1 MRGTAPH
8 PIIHINGFPG
18 TGKLTVAQYL
28 VMHVTTVNLKLIHNH
43 LLINPAD
50 AVLHRTQPG
59 YQALRRALRSAIFT
73 SLTEPATLDT
83 TYLFTDFQTTNE
95 LGTGVCAEYAQAAKD
110 RGCLLIPIVLTCDED
125 ENIKR
130 ITQSGR
136 EKHAKL
142 MDVELLRIFR
152 EGAPIFKLSD
162 RKEFLEIDVT
172 CLEPEEVARVIW
184 EHVLRVCPHIGG
196 GWS

>member
-1 MRGTAPH
+1 
-8 PIIHINGFPG
+8 
-18 TGKLTVAQYL
+18 
-28 VMHVTTVNLKLIHNH
+28 
-43 LLINPAD
+43 
-50 AVLHRTQPG
+50 
-59 YQALRRALRSAIFT
+59 
-73 SLTEPATLDT
+73 LTEPATLDT

>member
-1 MRGTAPH
+1 MSGTAPH

-28 VMHVTTVNLKLIHNH
+28 VAHVTQVDLKLIHNH

-59 YQALRRALRSAIFT
+59 YQALRHAIRGAIFT
-73 SLTEPATLDT
+73 ALIEPATYDT
-83 TYLFTDFQTTNE
+83 TYLFTDFQTGNKQ
-95 LGTGVCAEYAQAAKD
+95 GASVCEEYVQAALE
-110 RGCLLIPIVLTCDED
+110 RGCPLIPIVLTCDED

-130 ITQSGR
+130 MTASER

-142 MDVELLRIFR
+142 MDVELLRRFR
-152 EGAPIFKLSD
+152 REAPIFKSND
-162 RKEFLEIDVT
+162 RNFLELDVT
-172 CLEPEEVARVIW
+172 RLEPEEVARIIW
-184 EHVLRVCPHIGG
+184 EHVLRVCPELGG

>member
-1 MRGTAPH
+1 MPGTTPH

-28 VMHVTTVNLKLIHNH
+28 VAHVTLVNLKLIHNH

-59 YQALRRALRSAIFT
+59 YQALRRAIRSAIFT
-73 SLTEPATLDT
+73 ALTEPATHDT
-83 TYLFTDFQTTNE
+83 TYLFTDFQTDNE
-95 LGTGVCAEYAQAAKD
+95 QGTSVCLEYVRAALK
-110 RGCLLIPIVLTCDED
+110 RGCPLIPIVLTCDED

-130 ITQSGR
+130 MTKSER

-142 MDVELLRIFR
+142 MDMELLRMFR
-152 EGAPIFKLSD
+152 RGAPIFKFAD
-162 RKEFLEIDVT
+162 RKFLEIDVT
-172 CLEPEEVARVIW
+172 HLEPEEVARIIW
-184 EHVLRVCPHIGG
+184 EHVLRICPDLGG
-196 GWS
+196 AWS